1 MSPPTIPMS
10 TPPFPRVLCL
20 AACLA
25 AFAAHAQTSSPDAP
39 AAEPVAPTTLDT
51 VQVTATPDTA
61 QEERQFSSS
70 AKVVISREDL
80 ERMDAATVGELLRQ
94 LPGVNLSPPTQ
105 GRGGR
110 QRGEDRLQPNV
121 VVDGISLPGGSRA
134 AFRLPADL
142 IERIEIIKNSTPEF
156 PSGPG
161 GTVNLILRDAPGTK
175 AGTFRAGLTANDGG
189 LGGRAG
195 GTYGNREGEAGLIL
209 IGFADTRATTGG
221 RDVSIETFAG
231 GARTGYDLE
240 HDEDSG
246 RSNGL
251 HLIARYT
258 RDLGDGARLVISPM
272 LFGRTNDLVNETQRY
287 TYTNPLNGTGRTGDG
302 SVYNDSE
309 GRNLNGRLAFD
320 YKKRRPG
327 QGETSAVLALQ
338 GQTDRTDRTRNEY
351 NAGGALTGSTDTL
364 DESRSLG
371 ANFRGKTSQ
380 SFANGTHIATFG
392 LDASV
397 KKTTDSRSETQNGVP
412 ASLGAQARA
421 ESRESE
427 FALWAQDEWQ
437 FAEAHTLTPG
447 LRVSASGRQVVDALG
462 AKIADDTVTW
472 LPSVHYV
479 WRMNERWNLR
489 TSVAMNQRLP
499 NVNDLSPI
507 VRTTTGQNTLSNPDR
522 GGNPALKPETTTT
535 LQMGVEHFLP
545 EQRGTAG
552 LNLYLRDISDK
563 IQRRILLESG
573 RYVERPVNFDSA
585 SETSVVADFKWKV
598 AELPGLTLRGNVS
611 TSRLT
616 IDDSTA
622 FVRQESPRR
631 AASLGVD
638 YELKDRGLTFG
649 GNLSYSSAFS
659 SEASQDTE
667 QTTTP
672 RTQLDLFAVR
682 KFSSKLSLRL
692 SVDNVTEARTGDDTL
707 EYAAGSLVRREID
720 RARGVR
726 VFNLSLEGKF

>member
-1 MSPPTIPMS
+1 MPLPVHARPWLWAAPLLGALPLAYAQPVPDPAPPS
-10 TPPFPRVLCL
+10 
-20 AACLA
+20 
-25 AFAAHAQTSSPDAP
+25 
-39 AAEPVAPTTLDT
+39 PTTLET
-51 VQVTATPDTA
+51 VQVTATVDSA
-61 QEERQFSSS
+61 QEERQYSSS
-70 AKVVISREDL
+70 AKIVVSREDL

-94 LPGVNLSPPTQ
+94 LPGVNLSPPGE

-161 GTVNLILRDAPGTK
+161 GTINLILRDAPGTK
-175 AGTFRAGLTANDGG
+175 AGTYRAGLSANDGG
-189 LGGRAG
+189 VGGRAG
-195 GTYGNREGEAGLIL
+195 GTYGDREGEAGIIL
-209 IGFADTRATTGG
+209 IGFADTRATSGG
-221 RDVSIETFAG
+221 RDVSVETFAG
-231 GARTGYDLE
+231 GVRTDYDLE

-272 LFGRTNDLVNETQRY
+272 LFGRTNDLVNETQRS
-287 TYTNPLNGTGRTGDG
+287 TYTNPASATGLIGNG

-327 QGETSAVLALQ
+327 QGESSAMLAIQ
-338 GQTDRTDRTRNEY
+338 GQTDRTDRSRDEY
-351 NAGGALTGSTDTL
+351 DAGGLLTGATDTR
-364 DESRSLG
+364 DETRSLG
-371 ANFRGKTSQ
+371 ANFRGKASQ
-380 SFANGTHIATFG
+380 AFAGGVHLATFG
-392 LDASV
+392 LDASI
-397 KKTTDSRSETQNGVP
+397 KKTTDTRSESQFGVVQN
-412 ASLGAQARA
+412 LGAQARA

-437 FAEAHTLTPG
+437 LAEKHTLTPG
-447 LRVSASGRQVVDALG
+447 LRISASSREVVDGLG
-462 AKIADDTVTW
+462 AKIADDTVSW
-472 LPSVHYV
+472 LPSLHYV
-479 WRMNERWNLR
+479 WRLDERWNLR
-489 TSVAMNQRLP
+489 ASVARSERLP

-522 GGNPALKPETTTT
+522 GGNPVLKPEATTT
-535 LQMGVEHFLP
+535 LQLGMEHFLP
-545 EQRGTAG
+545 QQRGSAG
-552 LNLYLRDISDK
+552 LNLYVRDISDK
-563 IQRRILLESG
+563 IQRRITLETG

-598 AELPGLTLRGNVS
+598 AELPGLSLRGNVS
-611 TSRLT
+611 TSRLK
-616 IDDSTA
+616 IDDPAA

-638 YELKDRGLTFG
+638 YEIKDWGLTLG
-649 GNLSYSSAFS
+649 SNVSYSSAFS

-667 QTTTP
+667 QTTRP

-682 KFSSKLSLRL
+682 KFSSRLSLRV
-692 SVDNVTEARTGDDTL
+692 SVDNVTEAETGDDTL
-707 EYAAGSLVRREID
+707 EYSAGALVRRETD
-720 RARGVR
+720 RARGER
-726 VFNLSLEGKF
+726 FYNLSIEGKF

>member
-1 MSPPTIPMS
+1 MP
-10 TPPFPRVLCL
+10 TPPFPRALLL

-25 AFAAHAQTSSPDAP
+25 ACAVPARAQTVPPDAP
-39 AAEPVAPTTLDT
+39 SAAPTTLET
-51 VQVTATPDTA
+51 VHVTASPDAAA

-70 AKVVISREDL
+70 AKIVISREDL

-94 LPGVNLSPPTQ
+94 LPGVNLSPPTM

-110 QRGEDRLQPNV
+110 QRGEDRLEPNV
-121 VVDGISLPGGSRA
+121 VVDGISMPGGSRS

-161 GTVNLILRDAPGTK
+161 GTINLILRDAPGTK
-175 AGTFRAGLTANDGG
+175 AGTYRAGVSYNDGG

-195 GTYGNREGEAGLIL
+195 GTYGNREGEVGLIL

-221 RDVSIETFAG
+221 RDVSIEQFAA
-231 GARTGYDLE
+231 GARTDYDLE

-246 RSNGL
+246 RSNNL
-251 HLIARYT
+251 NLIARYT

-272 LFGRTNDLVNETQRY
+272 LSGRTNDLVNETRRY
-287 TYTNPLNGTGRTGDG
+287 TYANPLNGTGLTGDG
-302 SVYNDSE
+302 SVYNDTE
-309 GRNLNGRLAFD
+309 GRNLNGRLSFD

-338 GQTDRTDRTRNEY
+338 GESDRTERARDEY
-351 NAGGALTGSTDTL
+351 DAAGAQTGSTNTL
-364 DESRSLG
+364 DESRTLG
-371 ANFRGKTSQ
+371 ANFRGKANQ
-380 SFANGTHIATFG
+380 AFADGKHLATFG
-392 LDASV
+392 LDASI
-397 KKTTDSRSETQNGVP
+397 KKTTDTRSELQNGAP
-412 ASLGAQARA
+412 TNLGAQARA

-437 FAEAHTLTPG
+437 FAESQTLTPG
-447 LRVSASGRQVVDALG
+447 LRVSASGREVVDGLG
-462 AKIADDTVTW
+462 AKISDDTVTW

-479 WRMNERWNLR
+479 WRANERWNLR
-489 TSVAMNQRLP
+489 ASVAMNQRLP
-499 NVNDLSPI
+499 NVRDLSPV
-507 VRTTTGQNTLSNPDR
+507 VRTTTGQNALSNPDS
-522 GGNPALKPETTTT
+522 GGNPSLKPETTTS
-535 LQMGVEHFLP
+535 LQLGVEHFLP
-545 EQRGTAG
+545 DQRGTAG

-573 RYVERPVNFDSA
+573 RYVQRPINVDSA
-585 SETSVVADFKWKV
+585 TETSVVADFKWKV

-611 TSRLT
+611 TSQLE
-616 IDDSTA
+616 IDDSAA
-622 FVRQESPRR
+622 FVRKESPRR
-631 AASLGVD
+631 AASLGID
-638 YELKDRGLTFG
+638 YELKNHGLTFG

-667 QTTTP
+667 QTTIP
-672 RTQLDLFAVR
+672 RTQLDLFATK
-682 KFSSKLSLRL
+682 KFGSKLSLRL
-692 SVDNVTEARTGDDTL
+692 SIDNVTEAKTGDDTL
-707 EYAAGSLVRREID
+707 EYAAGSLTRREIE

-726 VFNLSLEGKF
+726 LYNLSLEGKF

>member
-1 MSPPTIPMS
+1 MPLPVHARPW
-10 TPPFPRVLCL
+10 LW
-20 AACLA
+20 AAPLLGA
-25 AFAAHAQTSSPDAP
+25 LPLAHAQPAP
-39 AAEPVAPTTLDT
+39 EPIPPSPTTLET
-51 VQVTATPDTA
+51 VQVTATVDSA
-61 QEERQFSSS
+61 QEERQYSSS
-70 AKVVISREDL
+70 AKIVVSREDL

-94 LPGVNLSPPTQ
+94 LPGVNLSPPGE

-161 GTVNLILRDAPGTK
+161 GTINLILRDAPGTK
-175 AGTFRAGLTANDGG
+175 AGTYRAGLSANDGG
-189 LGGRAG
+189 VGGRAG
-195 GTYGNREGEAGLIL
+195 GTYGDREGEAGIIL
-209 IGFADTRATTGG
+209 IGFADTRATSGG
-221 RDVSIETFAG
+221 RDVSVETFAG
-231 GARTGYDLE
+231 GVRTDYDLE

-272 LFGRTNDLVNETQRY
+272 LFGRTNDLVNETQRS
-287 TYTNPLNGTGRTGDG
+287 TYSNPASATGLIGNG

-327 QGETSAVLALQ
+327 QGESSAMLAIQ
-338 GQTDRTDRTRNEY
+338 GQTDRTDRSRDEY
-351 NAGGALTGSTDTL
+351 DAGGLPIGATDTR
-364 DESRSLG
+364 DETRSLG
-371 ANFRGKTSQ
+371 ANFRGKASQ
-380 SFANGTHIATFG
+380 AFANGIHLITYG
-392 LDASV
+392 LDASI
-397 KKTTDSRSETQNGVP
+397 KKTTDTRSESQFGVAQN
-412 ASLGAQARA
+412 LGAQARA

-437 FAEAHTLTPG
+437 LADKHTLTPG
-447 LRVSASGRQVVDALG
+447 LRISASNREVVDGLG
-462 AKIADDTVTW
+462 AKIADDTVSW
-472 LPSVHYV
+472 LPSLHYV
-479 WRMNERWNLR
+479 WRLDERWNLR
-489 TSVAMNQRLP
+489 ASVARSERLP

-522 GGNPALKPETTTT
+522 GGNPALKPEATTT
-535 LQMGVEHFLP
+535 LQLGMEHFLP
-545 EQRGTAG
+545 QQRGSAG
-552 LNLYLRDISDK
+552 LNLYVRDISDK
-563 IQRRILLESG
+563 IQRRITLETG

-598 AELPGLTLRGNVS
+598 AELPGLSLRGNVS
-611 TSRLT
+611 TSRLK
-616 IDDSTA
+616 IDDPAA

-638 YELKDRGLTFG
+638 YEIKDWGLTLG
-649 GNLSYSSAFS
+649 SNVSYSSAFS

-667 QTTTP
+667 QTTRP

-682 KFSSKLSLRL
+682 KFSSRLSLRV
-692 SVDNVTEARTGDDTL
+692 SVDNVTEAETGDDTL
-707 EYAAGSLVRREID
+707 EYSAGALVRRETD
-720 RARGVR
+720 RARGER
-726 VFNLSLEGKF
+726 FYNLSLEGKF

>member
-1 MSPPTIPMS
+1 MPLPVHARPW
-10 TPPFPRVLCL
+10 LW
-20 AACLA
+20 AAPLLGA
-25 AFAAHAQTSSPDAP
+25 LPLAHAQPAP
-39 AAEPVAPTTLDT
+39 EPTPPSPTTLET
-51 VQVTATPDTA
+51 VQVTATVDSA
-61 QEERQFSSS
+61 QEERQYSSS
-70 AKVVISREDL
+70 AKIVVSREDL

-94 LPGVNLSPPTQ
+94 LPGVNLSPPGE

-161 GTVNLILRDAPGTK
+161 GTINLILRDAPGTK
-175 AGTFRAGLTANDGG
+175 AGTYRAGLSANDGG
-189 LGGRAG
+189 VGGRVG
-195 GTYGNREGEAGLIL
+195 GTYGDREGEAGIIL
-209 IGFADTRATTGG
+209 IGFADTRATSGG
-221 RDVSIETFAG
+221 RDVSVETFAG
-231 GARTGYDLE
+231 GVRTDYDLE

-272 LFGRTNDLVNETQRY
+272 LFGRTNDLVNETQRS
-287 TYTNPLNGTGRTGDG
+287 TYINPANATGLIGNG

-327 QGETSAVLALQ
+327 QGESSAMLAIQ
-338 GQTDRTDRTRNEY
+338 GQTDRTDRSRDEY
-351 NAGGALTGSTDTL
+351 DGGGLLTGATDTR
-364 DESRSLG
+364 DETRSLG
-371 ANFRGKTSQ
+371 ANFRGKASQ
-380 SFANGTHIATFG
+380 AFANGVHLATFG
-392 LDASV
+392 LDASI
-397 KKTTDSRSETQNGVP
+397 KKTTDTRSESQLGVVQN
-412 ASLGAQARA
+412 LGAQARA

-437 FAEAHTLTPG
+437 LAEKHTLTPG
-447 LRVSASGRQVVDALG
+447 LRISASSREVVDGLG
-462 AKIADDTVTW
+462 AKIADDTVSW
-472 LPSVHYV
+472 LPSLHYV
-479 WRMNERWNLR
+479 WRLDERWNLR
-489 TSVAMNQRLP
+489 ASVARSERLP

-522 GGNPALKPETTTT
+522 GGNPVLKPEATTT
-535 LQMGVEHFLP
+535 LQLGMEHFLP
-545 EQRGTAG
+545 QQRGSAG
-552 LNLYLRDISDK
+552 LNLYVRDISDK
-563 IQRRILLESG
+563 IQRRITLETG

-598 AELPGLTLRGNVS
+598 AELPGLSLRGNVS
-611 TSRLT
+611 TSRLK
-616 IDDSTA
+616 IDDPAA

-638 YELKDRGLTFG
+638 YEIKDWGLTLG
-649 GNLSYSSAFS
+649 SNVSYSSAFS

-667 QTTTP
+667 QTTRP

-682 KFSSKLSLRL
+682 KFSSRLSLRV
-692 SVDNVTEARTGDDTL
+692 SVDNVTEAETGDDTL
-707 EYAAGSLVRREID
+707 EYSAGALVRRETD
-720 RARGVR
+720 RARGER
-726 VFNLSLEGKF
+726 FYNLSLEGKF

>member
-1 MSPPTIPMS
+1 MPLPVHARPW
-10 TPPFPRVLCL
+10 LW
-20 AACLA
+20 AAPLLGA
-25 AFAAHAQTSSPDAP
+25 LPLAHAQPAP
-39 AAEPVAPTTLDT
+39 EPTPPSPTTLET
-51 VQVTATPDTA
+51 VQVTATVDSA
-61 QEERQFSSS
+61 QEERQYSSS
-70 AKVVISREDL
+70 AKIVVSREDL

-94 LPGVNLSPPTQ
+94 LPGVNLSPPGE

-161 GTVNLILRDAPGTK
+161 GTINLILRDAPGTK
-175 AGTFRAGLTANDGG
+175 AGTYRAGLSANDGG
-189 LGGRAG
+189 VGGRAG
-195 GTYGNREGEAGLIL
+195 GTYGDREGEAGIIL
-209 IGFADTRATTGG
+209 IGFADTRATSGG
-221 RDVSIETFAG
+221 RDVSVETFAG
-231 GARTGYDLE
+231 GVRTDYDLE

-272 LFGRTNDLVNETQRY
+272 LFGRTNDLVNETQRS
-287 TYTNPLNGTGRTGDG
+287 TYSNPASATGLIGNG

-327 QGETSAVLALQ
+327 QGESSAMLAIQ
-338 GQTDRTDRTRNEY
+338 GQTDRTDRSRDEY
-351 NAGGALTGSTDTL
+351 DAGGLPTGATDTR
-364 DESRSLG
+364 DETRSLG
-371 ANFRGKTSQ
+371 ANFRGKASQ
-380 SFANGTHIATFG
+380 AFAGGVHLATFG
-392 LDASV
+392 LDAST
-397 KKTTDSRSETQNGVP
+397 KKTTDTRSESQLGVVQN
-412 ASLGAQARA
+412 LGAQARA

-437 FAEAHTLTPG
+437 FAEKHTLTPG
-447 LRVSASGRQVVDALG
+447 LRSSASSREVVDGLG
-462 AKIADDTVTW
+462 AKIADDTVSW
-472 LPSVHYV
+472 LPSLHYV
-479 WRMNERWNLR
+479 WRLDERWNLR
-489 TSVAMNQRLP
+489 ASVARSERLP

-522 GGNPALKPETTTT
+522 GGNPALKPEATTT
-535 LQMGVEHFLP
+535 LQLGMEHFLP
-545 EQRGTAG
+545 QQRGSAG
-552 LNLYLRDISDK
+552 LNLYVRDISDK
-563 IQRRILLESG
+563 IQRRITLETG

-598 AELPGLTLRGNVS
+598 AELPGLSLRGNVS
-611 TSRLT
+611 TSRLK
-616 IDDSTA
+616 IDDSAA
-622 FVRQESPRR
+622 FVRKESPRR

-638 YELKDRGLTFG
+638 YEIKQMGLTLG
-649 GNLSYSSAFS
+649 SNVSYSSAFS
-659 SEASQDTE
+659 TEASQDTE
-667 QTTTP
+667 QTTRP

-682 KFSSKLSLRL
+682 KFSSRLSLRF
-692 SVDNVTEARTGDDTL
+692 SVDNVTEAETGDDTL
-707 EYAAGSLVRREID
+707 EYSGGALVRRETD
-720 RARGVR
+720 RARGER
-726 VFNLSLEGKF
+726 FYNLSLEGKF

>member
-1 MSPPTIPMS
+1 MPLPVHARPWLWAAPLLGALPLAYAQPVPDPAPPS
-10 TPPFPRVLCL
+10 
-20 AACLA
+20 
-25 AFAAHAQTSSPDAP
+25 
-39 AAEPVAPTTLDT
+39 PTTLET
-51 VQVTATPDTA
+51 VQVTATVDSA
-61 QEERQFSSS
+61 QEERQYSSS
-70 AKVVISREDL
+70 AKIVVSREDL

-94 LPGVNLSPPTQ
+94 LPGVNLSPPGE

-161 GTVNLILRDAPGTK
+161 GTINLILRDAPGTK
-175 AGTFRAGLTANDGG
+175 AGTYRAGLSANDGG
-189 LGGRAG
+189 VGGRAG
-195 GTYGNREGEAGLIL
+195 GTYGDREGEAGIIL
-209 IGFADTRATTGG
+209 IGFADTRATSGG
-221 RDVSIETFAG
+221 RDVSVETFAG
-231 GARTGYDLE
+231 GVRTDYDLE

-272 LFGRTNDLVNETQRY
+272 LFGRTNDLVNETQRS
-287 TYTNPLNGTGRTGDG
+287 TYINPANATGLIGNG

-327 QGETSAVLALQ
+327 QGESSAMLAIQ
-338 GQTDRTDRTRNEY
+338 GQTDRTDRSRDEY
-351 NAGGALTGSTDTL
+351 DAGGLLTGDTDTR
-364 DESRSLG
+364 DETRSLG
-371 ANFRGKTSQ
+371 ANFRGKASQ
-380 SFANGTHIATFG
+380 AFAGGVHLATFG
-392 LDASV
+392 LDASI
-397 KKTTDSRSETQNGVP
+397 KKTTDTRSESQLGVTQN
-412 ASLGAQARA
+412 LGAQARA

-437 FAEAHTLTPG
+437 FADKHTLTPG
-447 LRVSASGRQVVDALG
+447 LRISASSREVVDGLG
-462 AKIADDTVTW
+462 AKIADDTVSW
-472 LPSVHYV
+472 LPSLHYV
-479 WRMNERWNLR
+479 WRLDERWNLR
-489 TSVAMNQRLP
+489 ASVARSERLP

-522 GGNPALKPETTTT
+522 GGNPALKPEATTT
-535 LQMGVEHFLP
+535 LQLGVEHFLP
-545 EQRGTAG
+545 QQRGTAG
-552 LNLYLRDISDK
+552 LNLYVRDISDK
-563 IQRRILLESG
+563 IQRRITLETG

-598 AELPGLTLRGNVS
+598 AELPGLSLRGNVS
-611 TSRLT
+611 TSRLK
-616 IDDSTA
+616 IDDPAA

-638 YELKDRGLTFG
+638 YEIKDWGLTLG
-649 GNLSYSSAFS
+649 SNVSYSSAFS

-667 QTTTP
+667 QTTRP

-682 KFSSKLSLRL
+682 KFSSRLSLRV
-692 SVDNVTEARTGDDTL
+692 SVDNVTEAETGDDTL
-707 EYAAGSLVRREID
+707 EYSAGALVRRETD
-720 RARGVR
+720 RARGER
-726 VFNLSLEGKF
+726 FYNLSLEGKF

>member
-1 MSPPTIPMS
+1 MPLPVHARPW
-10 TPPFPRVLCL
+10 LW
-20 AACLA
+20 AAPLLGA
-25 AFAAHAQTSSPDAP
+25 LPLAHAQPAP
-39 AAEPVAPTTLDT
+39 EPIPPSPTTLET
-51 VQVTATPDTA
+51 VQVTATVDSA
-61 QEERQFSSS
+61 QEERQYSSS
-70 AKVVISREDL
+70 AKIVVSREDL

-94 LPGVNLSPPTQ
+94 LPGVNLSPPGE

-161 GTVNLILRDAPGTK
+161 GTINLILRDAPGTK
-175 AGTFRAGLTANDGG
+175 AGTYRAGLSANDGG
-189 LGGRAG
+189 VGGRAG
-195 GTYGNREGEAGLIL
+195 GTYGDREGEAGIIL
-209 IGFADTRATTGG
+209 IGFADTRATSGG
-221 RDVSIETFAG
+221 RDVSVETFAG
-231 GARTGYDLE
+231 GVRTDYDLE

-272 LFGRTNDLVNETQRY
+272 LFGRTNDLVNETQRS
-287 TYTNPLNGTGRTGDG
+287 TYTNPASATGLIGNG

-327 QGETSAVLALQ
+327 QGESSAMLAIQ
-338 GQTDRTDRTRNEY
+338 GQTDRTDRSRDEY
-351 NAGGALTGSTDTL
+351 DAGGLLTGDTDTR
-364 DESRSLG
+364 DETRSLG
-371 ANFRGKTSQ
+371 ANFRGKASQ
-380 SFANGTHIATFG
+380 AFAGGVHLATFG
-392 LDASV
+392 LDTSI
-397 KKTTDSRSETQNGVP
+397 KKTTDTRSESQLGVVQN
-412 ASLGAQARA
+412 LGAQARA

-427 FALWAQDEWQ
+427 CALWAQDEWQ
-437 FAEAHTLTPG
+437 LAEKHTLTPG
-447 LRVSASGRQVVDALG
+447 LRISASSREVVDGLG
-462 AKIADDTVTW
+462 AKIADDTVSW
-472 LPSVHYV
+472 LPSLHYV
-479 WRMNERWNLR
+479 WRLDERWNLR
-489 TSVAMNQRLP
+489 ASVARSERLP

-522 GGNPALKPETTTT
+522 GGNPVLKPEATTT
-535 LQMGVEHFLP
+535 LQLGMEHFLP
-545 EQRGTAG
+545 QQRGSAG
-552 LNLYLRDISDK
+552 LNLYVRDISDK
-563 IQRRILLESG
+563 IQRRITLETG

-598 AELPGLTLRGNVS
+598 AELPGLSLRGNVS
-611 TSRLT
+611 TSRLK
-616 IDDSTA
+616 IDDPAA

-638 YELKDRGLTFG
+638 YEIKDWGLTLG
-649 GNLSYSSAFS
+649 SNVSYSSAFS

-667 QTTTP
+667 QKTRP

-682 KFSSKLSLRL
+682 KFSSRLSLRF
-692 SVDNVTEARTGDDTL
+692 SVDNVTEAETGDDTL
-707 EYAAGSLVRREID
+707 EYSGGALVRRETD
-720 RARGVR
+720 RARGER
-726 VFNLSLEGKF
+726 FYNLSIEGKF